1 MEESL
6 IDASNELIEKVLGV
20 AIIVHRELGPGL
32 LENIYEK
39 ALMVELANYGI
50 SARNQVPVPVRYRG
64 QDLGIGLMA
73 DVVVE
78 DQLLLELKSVEKLT
92 EVHLAQTMTYLKLLG
107 LKRGFL
113 LNFNTKQLKDG
124 MKRVSI

>member
-1 MEESL
+1 MERPL
-6 IDASNELIEKVLGV
+6 IDASDTLIEKVLGV
-20 AIIVHRELGPGL
+20 AIMVHRELGPGL
-32 LENIYEK
+32 LESIYEK
-39 ALMVELANYGI
+39 ALMVEFANFGI
-50 SARNQVPVPVRYRG
+50 SARGQVPVSVAYKG
-64 QDLGIGLMA
+64 KDLGIGLIA
-73 DVVVE
+73 DIVVE

-92 EVHLAQTMTYLKLLG
+92 EVHLAQTLTYLKLMG

>member
-1 MEESL
+1 LDKPL
-6 IDASNELIEKVLGV
+6 IDASDELIEKILGV

-32 LENIYEK
+32 LESIYEK
-39 ALMVELANYGI
+39 ALMIELTNFGI
-50 SARNQVPVPVRYRG
+50 SAHSQVPVSVIYKG
-64 QDLGIGLMA
+64 HDLGIGLIA
-73 DVVVE
+73 DIIVE
-78 DQLLLELKSVEKLT
+78 QQLLLELKAVESLN